1 MKNFGLRRFL
11 DRLANAAVSSIK
23 GFSSARTSVKFLI
36 GIIAVIAPICLFV
49 LVSNLRATPP
59 TVITVD
65 VNTDGSSTGVCTLR
79 AAIDSANSHTAADGS
94 NCTPGTGND
103 VIQFS
108 ISSATITV
116 GSTLPAIAN
125 SGSET
130 LTIDGTTQNITVDGA
145 TTFQVM
151 SVNAGATLALN
162 NLTVAHG
169 LAAADGGGVLNNG
182 ALTVAS
188 CNFSNN
194 SADSG
199 GAISSSSTGTLSIT
213 QSTFSGNSATSF
225 GGALLLHNGASISNS
240 TFSAN
245 NETTS
250 GFDQGGGAIWT
261 DGGGTNVT
269 GSTFSAN
276 TAAGNGGG
284 IYADNNLS
292 STDTTLNVL
301 NSTFSN
307 NSASNSGAV
316 LTGFGSAVAMITNS
330 TFSGNFT
337 GGSPG
342 GSVGN
347 ASSGL
352 FIVSNSILAGGNG
365 GHGNCGGAPIMDGG
379 YNISDDESGAD
390 QLCGFTGVGANG
402 QTLGDGVV
410 ANLDPDGLE
419 NNGGPTQTI
428 ALGFPS
434 PAIDAIPIG
443 LCPLTDQRGFTRADP
458 GDNGNPN
465 PACDIGAFEASPIIV
480 NTLANNVNTPG
491 DGECSLREAINN
503 AKDPDTTAAAETAR
517 LTEN

>member
-1 MKNFGLRRFL
+1 MLIPTE
-11 DRLANAAVSSIK
+11 AA
-23 GFSSARTSVKFLI
+23 
-36 GIIAVIAPICLFV
+36 PEFV
-49 LVSNLRATPP
+49 LCGRRSTALIATQPP
-59 TVITVD
+59 TE
-65 VNTDGSSTGVCTLR
+65 
-79 AAIDSANSHTAADGS
+79 AIALA
-94 NCTPGTGND
+94 GTGND

-162 NLTVAHG
+162 NLTIAHG

-269 GSTFSAN
+269 E
-276 TAAGNGGG
+276 
-284 IYADNNLS
+284 
-292 STDTTLNVL
+292 VL
-301 NSTFSN
+301 FR
-307 NSASNSGAV
+307 AIRLRV
-316 LTGFGSAVAMITNS
+316 MAVA
-330 TFSGNFT
+330 FT
-337 GGSPG
+337 PTIICR
-342 GSVGN
+342 
-347 ASSGL
+347 L
-352 FIVSNSILAGGNG
+352 PIL
-365 GHGNCGGAPIMDGG
+365 P
-379 YNISDDESGAD
+379 
-390 QLCGFTGVGANG
+390 
-402 QTLGDGVV
+402 
-410 ANLDPDGLE
+410 
-419 NNGGPTQTI
+419 
-428 ALGFPS
+428 
-434 PAIDAIPIG
+434 
-443 LCPLTDQRGFTRADP
+443 
-458 GDNGNPN
+458 
-465 PACDIGAFEASPIIV
+465 
-480 NTLANNVNTPG
+480 
-491 DGECSLREAINN
+491 
-503 AKDPDTTAAAETAR
+503 
-517 LTEN
+517 